1 MKPFSNWKKVKKYR
15 KITGKVVF
23 RKSRRAVLDMF
34 KEQFKNI
41 SGLTIRRT
49 HSQDAVELYVTKEK
63 TRLKGPF
70 YAGNKIK
77 FDLELAN
84 SMELKPWQ
92 KDLFDFMKN
101 N

>member
-1 MKPFSNWKKVKKYR
+1 MTGPIKSN
-15 KITGKVVF
+15 
-23 RKSRRAVLDMF
+23 SAVLDLF
-34 KEQFKNI
+34 KERFKNI

-49 HSQDAVELYVTKEK
+49 HSQDAVELYVTKEE

-70 YAGNKIK
+70 YVGNKIK

-101 N
+101 HE